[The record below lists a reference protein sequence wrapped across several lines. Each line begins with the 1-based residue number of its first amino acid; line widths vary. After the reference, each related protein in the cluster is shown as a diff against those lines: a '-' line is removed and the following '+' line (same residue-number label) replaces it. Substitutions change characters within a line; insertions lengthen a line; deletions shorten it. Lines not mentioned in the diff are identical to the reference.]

1 MCQDNSRKEI
11 SELSRGTAEQLY
23 LSLRFGFIREFS
35 KTSES
40 LPIIMDE
47 ILVNFDP
54 ERVRATANA
63 ILELSQE
70 HQVLFFT
77 CHPEMGHLF
86 REIDPHV
93 PILEISEGEMKR
105 WDDGKVQS

>member
-1 MCQDNSRKEI
+1 VVCRDNSRKEVGQ
-11 SELSRGTAEQLY
+11 LSRGTAEQLY

-35 KTSES
+35 KTTES

-54 ERVRATANA
+54 RRARATAET
-63 ILELSQE
+63 IIELSKEQ
-70 HQVLFFT
+70 QILFFT
-77 CHPEMGHLF
+77 CHPQMAGLF

-93 PILEISEGEMKR
+93 PVLEISDQGVKSWME
-105 WDDGKVQS
+105 